1 VFDGQREEMTS
12 SRKQEALEL
21 FAAIQAEF
29 PSLRMNVDLTDPRID
44 VSVEILR
51 QVGLRFDVYLNLQ
64 NDDEL
69 HLAAGEAFWSS
80 WFPSSDREVRERYRH
95 AVAGLLAGRN
105 RIVEYRRWG
114 KPVIADL
121 QAPGAG
127 GWETIAH
134 SMHGLLPVSWGARK
148 RILRNDEAVEQGDEA
163 DER

>member
-1 VFDGQREEMTS
+1 MTS

-29 PSLRMNVDLTDPRID
+29 PRLRMNVDMTDPHVD
-44 VSVEILR
+44 VSVAIPR
-51 QVGLRFDVYLNLQ
+51 QVGLGFDVHLNLQ

-80 WFPSSDREVRERYRH
+80 WFPSSDREVRARYRH

-105 RIVEYRRWG
+105 RIVEYRRRG
-114 KPVIADL
+114 KAVVADL
-121 QAPGAG
+121 QAPCAG

-134 SMHGLLPVSWGARK
+134 SMHGLLPVIWGAR
-148 RILRNDEAVEQGDEA
+148 RSILRNDEAVEQGDEA